1 MNNVL
6 KMCVVIS
13 ITSHVKEKFW
23 EKFPHETCQNM
34 SESVSR
40 KWSKYSQSHHG
51 SCGKR
56 KLSSV
61 ESEKTVTFKA
71 KHKILVRRMMRDTLL
86 QRWYPASTSG
96 LFRVYFL
103 CFYTWKKNAVGC
115 YLVADSHCKRKFK
128 KGSFSMYRNNS
139 VKRFTWI

>member
-1 MNNVL
+1 
-6 KMCVVIS
+6 MCVVIS

-23 EKFPHETCQNM
+23 EKFPHKTCQNM

-61 ESEKTVTFKA
+61 ESEKTVTFKT

-103 CFYTWKKNAVGC
+103 CFYTWKKMQ
-115 YLVADSHCKRKFK
+115 LVAILLLTVIVRGNLKRDHFQCI
-128 KGSFSMYRNNS
+128 GIILLRDLLESS
-139 VKRFTWI
+139 IP